1 MQVKKFFI
9 ILAIFSG
16 LNTFGA
22 DHIELFG
29 QIINIDNHKKTITI
43 QEAQRNITVQVFPNT
58 KLHGKNCGMFGSFS
72 ANESFSSLKSG
83 MFVEVKGYSKDEIF
97 NAYRIKWQCNTAY

>member
-1 MQVKKFFI
+1 MQIKKFFI
-9 ILAIFSG
+9 TLVVFSG
-16 LNTFGA
+16 LSAFGA
-22 DHIELFG
+22 DNIRLFG
-29 QIINIDNHKKTITI
+29 QIINIDNSKKTITI
-43 QEAQRNITVQVFPNT
+43 QEAQKNVVVQVFPNT

-83 MFVEVKGYSKDEIF
+83 MFVEVKGYPKGEIF